1 MDIKHDGLF
10 HHRSLVDKERKNLA
24 ILELVRKRGSISRT
38 EISHVT
44 DINIVSISNYVKDY
58 IAKGILIETGCDVS
72 TGGRRPELVELN
84 TKGLYVVGLDIGTV
98 NIIGTVTDFSI
109 NVVSRLKVPT
119 PTGDVNEITQK
130 IIELIKELFEK
141 AGIEKEK
148 IKAIGIG
155 VSCSSSRFH
164 PMIDAIREKFGIEV
178 FMGSDAACAA
188 FGEKQLNPKAGVENL
203 LYMYSDVGC
212 GIIIKGDA
220 YFGAGGNAGEIQI
233 SREHI
238 SKEEELL
245 FSKSSQYLKPWGMD
259 LGIIRMAKHEIEK
272 GIGTKIVA
280 CAKGN
285 PKNIST
291 DVVIEAAKQDDE
303 VATDIVRNA
312 GMNLGTR
319 IAYLVNLFNPEVVV
333 VGGGVEK
340 AGELILD
347 PIRKAV
353 KKLAFLEQAGIVK
366 IITSS
371 LGEDA
376 VSLGA
381 AFLAVREIFIKALCS
396 GKTWEV

>member
-1 MDIKHDGLF
+1 MDIKQEGLF
-10 HHRSLVDKERKNLA
+10 HHRSLSDKERKNLA
-24 ILELVRKRGSISRT
+24 ILELVRKKGSISRT
-38 EISHVT
+38 EISHIT

-58 IAKGILIETGCDVS
+58 IAKGILVEIGCDVS

-84 TKGLYVVGLDIGTV
+84 AKGLYVVGLDIGAS
-98 NIIGTVTDFSI
+98 NIIATVTDFSI
-109 NVVSRLKVPT
+109 NVISKVKVPI
-119 PTGDVNEITQK
+119 PSDNTGEITLK
-130 IIELIKELFEK
+130 AIELIGELLEK
-141 AGIEKEK
+141 AVIEKGK
-148 IKAIGIG
+148 IRAIGIG
-155 VSCSSSRFH
+155 VACSNNRFY
-164 PMIDAIREKFGIEV
+164 PTVDAIREKFGIDV

-188 FGEKQLNPKAGVENL
+188 FGEKQLNPKAGVEDL

-233 SREHI
+233 SHEHI

-245 FSKSSQYLKPWGMD
+245 FFRSSQYLKPWGMD

-272 GIGTKIVA
+272 GVGTKIVA

-291 DVVIEAAKQDDE
+291 EVVIEAAKQDDE
-303 VATDIVRNA
+303 VAIDIVRSA
-312 GMNLGTR
+312 GMNLGAR

-353 KKLAFLEQAGIVK
+353 KKLAFSEQAGIVK

-381 AFLAVREIFIKALCS
+381 AFLAVREIFLKA
-396 GKTWEV
+396 